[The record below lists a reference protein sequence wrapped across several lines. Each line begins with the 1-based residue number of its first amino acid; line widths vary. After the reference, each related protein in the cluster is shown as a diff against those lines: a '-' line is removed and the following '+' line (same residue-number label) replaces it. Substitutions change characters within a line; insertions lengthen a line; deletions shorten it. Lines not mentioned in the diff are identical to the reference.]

1 MAIVEGYANGAI
13 DKHAPLKSKRVG
25 NKKSPWITN
34 QLRHERHKRDFLKKK
49 AAMDGTPLTWDEHKR
64 ARNHT
69 NNEIKKV
76 KRKYF
81 TENLKSNISNP
92 QKTWKLINELNSR
105 HPNKVKNIPEIK
117 VREQTITEP
126 SEIAEELNL
135 HFSSIGGRL
144 AFEIPSSNV
153 EPEFYLE
160 PTKSIFSLK
169 APTVDVVRKL
179 LSKLNESKAAG
190 LDNIPNKLLK
200 MAGDIVAPSLTQIF
214 TKSISTGVFPTEWKL
229 ARVSPIFKKGK
240 RDDPNNYRPIS
251 IIPTVAKIFEKIV
264 YDQLCEYLNDNN
276 LLTHCQSGFRS
287 LHSTLT
293 ALIEA
298 TNCWSVNIDN
308 GLVNGVIF
316 IDLKKAFDT
325 IDHSVLIRKLHKY
338 GVDRSSLKWFES
350 YLCDRSQKC
359 SINGHLSNIA
369 PVSCGVPQGSNL
381 GPLLFLVY
389 INDLP
394 NCLSLASPRMFADG
408 TNTTFA
414 ASSMADLENVIN
426 SELRNLNCWL
436 VTNKLSLN
444 IAKTEFMVIGS
455 NQRVHALSNNQINI
469 EIDGKSIKRVK
480 EAKSLGLLIDEHL
493 SWTKHIDEKSKTISS
508 AIGALKRIRPF
519 ISESSALQ
527 IYQALILPHFDYCS
541 SVWDEL
547 NVTLSD
553 KLQKLQ
559 NRAARVITR
568 SSYDTSTS
576 FLLKRLHWDDLSTR
590 RKKLKAT
597 LMFKTIKGLSPLY
610 LQNLFSIRSTSY
622 NLRDSEIKLDLP
634 KPRTNYRK
642 RSFGYS
648 GALLWNSLPVNL
660 RKTDSLGRF
669 KREIDRLYNN
679 CQSGSHT
686 AIL

>member
-1 MAIVEGYANGAI
+1 MEIGKSVSYIEEGE
-13 DKHAPLKSKRVG
+13 KW
-25 NKKSPWITN
+25 SPKQLSTN
-34 QLRHERHKRDFLKKK
+34 IYYSD
-49 AAMDGTPLTWDEHKR
+49 
-64 ARNHT
+64 
-69 NNEIKKV
+69 
-76 KRKYF
+76 
-81 TENLKSNISNP
+81 S
-92 QKTWKLINELNSR
+92 
-105 HPNKVKNIPEIK
+105 
-117 VREQTITEP
+117 
-126 SEIAEELNL
+126 
-135 HFSSIGGRL
+135 
-144 AFEIPSSNV
+144 
-153 EPEFYLE
+153 
-160 PTKSIFSLK
+160 
-169 APTVDVVRKL
+169 
-179 LSKLNESKAAG
+179 
-190 LDNIPNKLLK
+190 
-200 MAGDIVAPSLTQIF
+200 
-214 TKSISTGVFPTEWKL
+214 
-229 ARVSPIFKKGK
+229 
-240 RDDPNNYRPIS
+240 
-251 IIPTVAKIFEKIV
+251 AKIFEKIV

-276 LLTHCQSGFRS
+276 LLTHRQSGFRS

-308 GLVNGVIF
+308 GPVDGVIF
-316 IDLKKAFDT
+316 IDLKKAFCT
-325 IDHSVLIRKLHKY
+325 IDHSALIRKLHKY
-338 GVDRSSLKWFES
+338 GFDRNRSSLNEMVWIIS
-350 YLCDRSQKC
+350 RDRSQKC
-359 SINGHLSNIA
+359 SINAHLSNIA

-389 INDLP
+389 
-394 NCLSLASPRMFADG
+394 NCLCLASPRMFADD
-408 TNTTFA
+408 TNITFA
-414 ASSMADLENVIN
+414 ASTMADLENVIN

-436 VTNKLSLN
+436 LTNKLSLN

-455 NQRVHALSNNQINI
+455 NQRVHALSNNQINS
-469 EIDGKSIKRVK
+469 EIDGKSIKRVN

-508 AIGALKRIRPF
+508 AVGALKRIRPF

-527 IYQALILPHFDYCS
+527 IHQALILPHFDYCS

-553 KLQKLQ
+553 KLQ
-559 NRAARVITR
+559 NRAARVITG

-576 FLLKRLHWDDLSTR
+576 FLLKRLHWDNLSTR
-590 RKKLKAT
+590 RKKLKAM
-597 LMFKTIKGLSPLY
+597 LMFKTIKGLSPMY

-642 RSFGYS
+642 RSFGDS

-660 RKTDSLGRF
+660 RKIDSLGCF